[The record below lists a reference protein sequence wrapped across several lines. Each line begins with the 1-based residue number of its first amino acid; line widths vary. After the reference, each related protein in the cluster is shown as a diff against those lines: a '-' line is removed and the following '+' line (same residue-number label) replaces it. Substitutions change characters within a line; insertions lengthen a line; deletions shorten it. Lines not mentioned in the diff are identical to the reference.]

1 MNYKNN
7 RNIRIYIISF
17 LLIFIGFI
25 NNIFAQNPVT
35 KIPNDTKP
43 IAIKKW
49 LIAGTFPSA
58 DVEFSKI
65 FEAKR
70 QGYST
75 DYLKSIGGEHH
86 AFIEAGTVIKSEDGK
101 NTEFKLFS
109 WEDDFLDL
117 SIAYGQQSNVCA
129 YLYTEIMSETN
140 QSVALHLG
148 TNDAGKLWVDGKL
161 LAYHSGDRA
170 ASKSQ
175 NTAQVKLTPGKR
187 TSILIKIDQG
197 GGGWGAYLEVYGLTA
212 HQKFMKS
219 RLPERL
225 EVRALENYLYA
236 GDTLHAY
243 IEEFSINWFELQVP
257 TKWELKNGDNL
268 ITINSNSHKVSYKI
282 PKGLESKSVLIASKQ
297 VGNKVIKGRLPFIIK
312 QKKEKIFAESGE
324 ILNIGN
330 RRELFVDNY
339 LIHELINTQLILQK
353 PKDEGIVFRFD
364 KPWEGQH
371 SAYFTIINTD
381 NKYKMYYRGSSFSG
395 SDSDV
400 EYTCYAESKDG
411 IYWARPDLEI
421 YEIMGTL
428 KNNVILFNNGPLTH
442 NFSPFLDSNP
452 DVLPDEKYKAFGGHE
467 SSGLYGFTS
476 RDGIHW
482 NKIGNTPLFTKGFFD
497 SQNVAFWSQSE
508 KLYVL
513 YFRTWTGPDF
523 TGLRTIGRTTSKDFL
538 HWSEPVRMDFGFTP
552 LEHLYTNQ
560 TSPYFRASHIYVAI
574 AARFMPGRQV
584 ISEKEAKKLKLA
596 PGYFKDCSDV
606 IFMTSRGENN
616 YDRTFMGSFIKP
628 GIGLQNWVSRTNYP
642 ALNVVETSP
651 TEMSIYVN
659 QDYSQPTAHLRRYS
673 LRIDGFT
680 SLNAPYIGGEM
691 ITKPFYFSGN
701 TLSLNFSTSAAG
713 FIKVEVLDIDRNKIE
728 GFELENSKELIGNEI
743 EKTVIWKENPDLNK
757 LNGKPIRLRFVMKD
771 ADLYSLKFQ

>member
-1 MNYKNN
+1 MAKLIINSSIIVLILIGLANN
-7 RNIRIYIISF
+7 V
-17 LLIFIGFI
+17 
-25 NNIFAQNPVT
+25 FAQNPVT
-35 KIPNDTKP
+35 KISNDTEP
-43 IAIKKW
+43 IAIKEW

-58 DVEFSKI
+58 DVELSKI

-70 QGYST
+70 HGYST
-75 DYLKSIGGEHH
+75 DFLKSIGGEAH
-86 AFIEAGTVIKSEDGK
+86 AVIEAGTFVKSEQGK
-101 NTEFKLFS
+101 SIEFKLFS
-109 WEDDFLDL
+109 WEDDYLDL
-117 SIAYGQQSNVCA
+117 SIPYGQQSNVCA
-129 YLYTEIMSETN
+129 YLYTEIVSETK

-148 TNDAGKLWVDGKL
+148 TNDAGKLWVAGKL
-161 LAYHSGDRA
+161 LAQHNGERA
-170 ASKSQ
+170 ASRSQ
-175 NTAQVKLTPGKR
+175 NTALVNLIPGKR
-187 TSILIKIDQG
+187 CSILIKIDQG
-197 GGGWGAYLEVYGLTA
+197 GGGWGAFLEVYGLTA
-212 HQKFMKS
+212 HQQFMKK

-225 EVRALENYLYA
+225 EIRAIENYLFA
-236 GDTLHAY
+236 GDTLHAS
-243 IEEFSINWFELQVP
+243 IEEFSINWFELDVP
-257 TKWELKNGDNL
+257 TKWEIKNGDNL
-268 ITINSNSHKVSYKI
+268 ITINGKDGKVNYKI
-282 PKGLESKSVLIASKQ
+282 PNGLEGESILLASKQ
-297 VGNKVIKGRLPFIIK
+297 VGNKVITGRLPFMIK
-312 QKKEKIFAESGE
+312 QKTEKVFPINGK

-330 RRELFVDNY
+330 RRELFVDNF
-339 LIHELINTQLILQK
+339 LIHKMINTQLILQK
-353 PKDEGIVFRFD
+353 PKDEGIVFRFV

-395 SDSDV
+395 GDSDV

-411 IYWARPDLEI
+411 IHWEKPELEI
-421 YEIMGTL
+421 YEIMGTR
-428 KNNVILFNNGPLTH
+428 KNNVILYNNAPLTH

-452 DVLPDEKYKAFGGHE
+452 DVLPEEKYKAFGGHE

-476 RDGIHW
+476 KDGIHW
-482 NKIGNTPLFTKGFFD
+482 KKIGNAPLFTKGFFD

-508 KLYVL
+508 KQYVL

-523 TGLRTIGRTTSKDFL
+523 TGIRTIGRTTSKDFL
-538 HWSEPVRMDFGFTP
+538 HWSEPVRMDFGYTP

-584 ISEKEAKKLKLA
+584 ISEDEAKKLKVA
-596 PGYFKDCSDV
+596 PGYLKDCSDV
-606 IFMTSRGENN
+606 VFMTSRGENK

-713 FIKVEVLDIDRNKIE
+713 FIKVEVLDVNGKIIE
-728 GFELENSKELIGNEI
+728 GFELENSKEMIGNEI
-743 EKTVIWKENPDLNK
+743 RKIVTWKGKSDLQK
-757 LNGKPIRLRFVMKD
+757 LSNRAIMLRFVMKD
-771 ADLYSLKFQ
+771 ADLYSIRFN